1 MHVLFATAEL
11 APIVK
16 VGGLGEASCG
26 LVRALRDAGHRV
38 DVVIPDYGPNERE
51 RGNGPSHPVAVP
63 SWAAPAWVRTFELD
77 DLGVVH
83 AVAVPGMAR
92 HHPYVHA
99 GTGQGWA
106 DNDRR
111 FFAFSAAVA
120 ALAAAMRPDVV
131 HLNDWHTAAAL
142 AFLDDAVPTVFTV
155 HNLAHQGWADHGWL
169 EVFGERAAAFNHD
182 GDCNPMAGAIRLAD
196 RVVAVSPNYALEI
209 QRAEHGE
216 GLDPL
221 LAARSATVVGIRN
234 GIDTGRW
241 NPATDE
247 LLPANYSSRELHGR
261 EVCNKE
267 LRRVTGFDS
276 DDQPVI
282 GVVARLVEQKG
293 IDVAVACAPL
303 LGAMPA
309 RMVLV
314 GDGDPALRAL
324 AEQAASQYADRFF
337 VAPYSDA
344 LAHLVVAGS
353 DVMLVPSRFEPC
365 GLTQMESMAYGT
377 VPVVTGVGGLRDTVI
392 DADACPGR
400 GNGFVADVVDP
411 MHLVDALHRAL
422 RASRNKRRWQAIQRR
437 GMTADW
443 SWEHPAADHVALYR
457 DLLASG

>member
-1 MHVLFATAEL
+1 MRVLFATAEL

-26 LVRALRDAGHRV
+26 LVRALRAAGHEV
-38 DVVIPDYGPNERE
+38 DVVIPDYGPSESERCS
-51 RGNGPSHPVAVP
+51 GTSHHVAVP
-63 SWAAPAWVRTFELD
+63 AWAAPASVRSFEVD
-77 DLGVVH
+77 GFGPVH
-83 AVAVPGMAR
+83 AVSVPGMAR

-120 ALAAAMRPDVV
+120 SLVALWAPEVV
-131 HLNDWHTAAAL
+131 HVNDWHTAAAL
-142 AFLDDAVPTVFTV
+142 AFLDEEQPTVFTI
-155 HNLAHQGWADHGWL
+155 HNLAHQGWAHQGWL
-169 EVFGERAAAFNHD
+169 EVFGERATAFHHD

-209 QRAEHGE
+209 QRPEHGE

-241 NPATDE
+241 NPATDV
-247 LLPANYSSRELHGR
+247 LLPANYSAKELHGR

-267 LRRVTGFDS
+267 LRRLTGFDV

-293 IDVAVACAPL
+293 IDVAVGCAPL

-309 RMVLV
+309 RLVLV

-324 AEQAASQYADRFF
+324 AEQAAEQFADRFY

-365 GLTQMESMAYGT
+365 GLTQMESMSYGT
-377 VPVVTGVGGLRDTVI
+377 VPVVTGVGGLRDTVV
-392 DADACPGR
+392 DADAHPSR

-443 SWEHPAADHVALYR
+443 SWDLPAADHLSLYE
-457 DLLASG
+457 DLLAG